1 MTLEDDLRSALHQ
14 HADQV
19 EPSANG
25 LERIQARL
33 APAPVQRPRL
43 APRLLAAAAILVAL
57 GAVGA
62 MTFRSSGEGDID
74 IAASSSTTDPSAAA
88 VINELPPLEE
98 ADDSA
103 SAGAASSTLGEGTP
117 DVVVPI
123 IPLAPDG
130 ILGPRANTPEAAV
143 VAFLGLIQRG
153 DEEVTIEIQ
162 DDLARLSRV
171 SESGDMVDVTT
182 LQLGSVEMDGAIG
195 YVVIQAISPRV
206 VIESPSSL
214 STSSGSTL
222 TVSGQGEGF
231 EANVGVYLYSSRDG
245 VWLNRTSATAGNFG
259 VVAPY
264 SADLSVSGSGP
275 AWVVVQSGGGTDT
288 KLEPFSAIPVVI
300 DAPVQAPEYLVTN
313 IPVDDP
319 DGGLVVRSLPGTDGG
334 ELVILPAGQGG
345 VYQRSALSA
354 FIGDGEP
361 TYGLDPVSDGQQEW
375 WNIWLPEP
383 LEDGR
388 RWGWVNSNYL
398 AQVVPEIVPEVDA
411 AAQSLESLGLQFVL
425 GLRGDDAAFAGLPWS
440 ADGVTVGL
448 TSDVRVISSATLASS
463 FWSATATWTLP
474 EAFGGTIDTTG
485 RELLS
490 PTQDLLGS
498 TVVDL
503 RTGADTATA
512 SPFGNDQALFASQ
525 FPGASYVQVFDPTR
539 DSGWTYINIFVNDGP
554 DGPVI
559 VGVVATPW
567 TP

>member
-33 APAPVQRPRL
+33 APVPVQRPRL
-43 APRLLAAAAILVAL
+43 APRLLAAAAILVAI

-74 IAASSSTTDPSAAA
+74 LAASSSTTDPAAAA
-88 VINELPPLEE
+88 VVNELPPLEE
-98 ADDSA
+98 ADDS
-103 SAGAASSTLGEGTP
+103 SSTDAASSTLGEGTP
-117 DVVVPI
+117 DEGPN
-123 IPLAPDG
+123 IPLAPAG
-130 ILGPRANTPEAAV
+130 TLGPRANSPEAAV

-162 DDLARLSRV
+162 DDLARLSRI
-171 SESGDMVDVTT
+171 SEGGDMVDVTT

-195 YVVIQAISPRV
+195 YVVMQAISPRV

-231 EANVGVYLYSSRDG
+231 EADVGVHLYSSRDG
-245 VWLNRTSATAGNFG
+245 VWLNRSSAKAGNFG

-275 AWVVVQSGGGTDT
+275 AWVVVQSSGGTDT
-288 KLEPFSAIPVVI
+288 KLEPFSAVPVVI

-319 DGGLVVRSLPGTDGG
+319 DGGLVVRSLPGTDGD

-361 TYGLDPVSDGQQEW
+361 TYGLGSVSDGQQEW

-388 RWGWVNSNYL
+388 QWGWVNINYL
-398 AQVVPEIVPEVDA
+398 AELVPEVVVEVDA
-411 AAQSLESLGLQFVL
+411 DAQALESIGSQFVL
-425 GLRGDDAAFAGLPWS
+425 GLRGDDAAFAGLPWN

-448 TSDVRVISSATLASS
+448 TNDVRTMSAATLGSS
-463 FWSATATWTLP
+463 FWSNTATWTLP

-490 PTQDLLGS
+490 PTQELLGS

-503 RTGADTATA
+503 RTGSDTTTA
-512 SPFGNDQALFASQ
+512 SPYGNDQALFASQ

-539 DSGWTYINIFVNDGP
+539 DSGWMLINIFVNEGP